1 MNPKGRGIFKKA
13 KPMNSFSVPSAEHD
27 SGEPSHRFAWGR
39 IARQPSE
46 HIASGWLART
56 YDQFAEKFIDD
67 LEYACIAAFAAV
79 PVGLSTG
86 VALMTG
92 EPYWMLMIPLC
103 GTAFYITAMQG
114 VTMMRDKITE
124 RDERIAEIND
134 SALWRLCE
142 SRREQIDKLMSEIS
156 HLEQDVAHWK
166 AVSFTARGGVKEAAA
181 GELSRSEN
189 KEASAAVLE
198 FQNPKGAA

>member
-1 MNPKGRGIFKKA
+1 
-13 KPMNSFSVPSAEHD
+13 MNSFSVPSAEHD

-124 RDERIAEIND
+124 RDERIKEIND
-134 SALWRLCE
+134 SALYQLCE
-142 SRREQIDKLMSEIS
+142 ARKDACDDLQAEVSQLQHDKAHLLCERGQLLRRL
-156 HLEQDVAHWK
+156 HVAE
-166 AVSFTARGGVKEAAA
+166 EAAA
-181 GELSRSEN
+181 GELSCSEN
-189 KEASAAVLE
+189 AKAPAAVLP
-198 FQNPKGAA
+198 FHKTDGGV